1 MTPDEGKIFT
11 NGEQF
16 TDYICILSDKIDT
29 MEWYEVSKEV
39 YYETIEKM
47 KAAKQPYFEDD
58 YFIDECDNF
67 KDYGSSDTSEM
78 SLDIE

>member
-1 MTPDEGKIFT
+1 
-11 NGEQF
+11 
-16 TDYICILSDKIDT
+16 